1 VAEYVVANGHAPDES
16 VLDRLLADTM
26 FVPFASAQAWETM
39 RGSARRLVVRYLAE
53 HADELTRV
61 WGVERPFSLFLDEGV
76 IRGRA
81 DVVLDGEAG
90 APGRLAVVDYKV
102 SHDEAREARYRE
114 QLVVY
119 AAAGRAEGLDV
130 HAAYL
135 YELKD
140 GARHPV
146 DVDEL
151 VVTTAVTRLGSQLA
165 RLSAG
170 EFGPTPDAG
179 RCARCEQRRVCRH
192 APAD

>member
-1 VAEYVVANGHAPDES
+1 
-16 VLDRLLADTM
+16 
-26 FVPFASAQAWETM
+26 
-39 RGSARRLVVRYLAE
+39 LVVRYLAE

>member
-1 VAEYVVANGHAPDES
+1 
-16 VLDRLLADTM
+16 M

-61 WGVERPFSLFLDEGV
+61 WDVERPFSLFLDEGV

-81 DVVLDGEAG
+81 DVVLDDEAG
-90 APGRLAVVDYKV
+90 TSGRLAVVDYKV

-130 HAAYL
+130 RAAHL
-135 YELKD
+135 HELKD

-146 DVDEL
+146 DIDQL
-151 VVTTAVTRLGSQLA
+151 TVTTAATRLGSQLA

-170 EFGPTPDAG
+170 QFGPTADAT
-179 RCARCEQRRVCRH
+179 RCASCEQRRVCRR
-192 APAD
+192 APAPVAEG